1 MWRGGRADLCGHLQF
16 RGGDKLK
23 KKKKKSLS
31 QVGIFLTMLVLTMKQ
46 EDVEVRILT
55 EITFVPAR

>member
-1 MWRGGRADLCGHLQF
+1 MLTSVVIFNLEVGTNWE
-16 RGGDKLK
+16 K
-23 KKKKKSLS
+23 KKKFKPSWD
-31 QVGIFLTMLVLTMKQ
+31 FLDNMLVLTMKQ

>member
-23 KKKKKSLS
+23 KKKKFRPSWD
-31 QVGIFLTMLVLTMKQ
+31 FLDNMLVLTMKQ

>member
-23 KKKKKSLS
+23 KKFKPSWD
-31 QVGIFLTMLVLTMKQ
+31 FLDNMLVLTMKQ

>member
-23 KKKKKSLS
+23 KKKFKPSWD
-31 QVGIFLTMLVLTMKQ
+31 FLDNMLVLTMKQ

>member
-23 KKKKKSLS
+23 KKKKKFKPSWD
-31 QVGIFLTMLVLTMKQ
+31 FLDNMLVLTMKQ